1 VRRLQVLARGTILQF
16 IFAIIQSIIK
26 FLFFLCSLNALFIK
40 KVTESEELPA
50 QGSNVA
56 ANPGAR
62 SGGKEELAKP
72 Y

>member
-1 VRRLQVLARGTILQF
+1 MRRLQVLARGTILQF

-56 ANPGAR
+56 ANPRAR